1 MLDSTSSL
9 AAAIADASS
18 TMDAESIPLPPS
30 PVEPETPL
38 DKKLAIRSRLEKHKS
53 MIPVRVKNFMD
64 LPIDIKTLIVQHVSR
79 GGVILFCDISD
90 SLCR

>member
-9 AAAIADASS
+9 AAVVANASL

-30 PVEPETPL
+30 PVEPEPPS
-38 DKKLAIRSRLEKHKS
+38 DKKLAIRNRLEKHKA
-53 MIPVRVKNFMD
+53 MVPVRVKNFMD
-64 LPIDIKTLIVQHVSR
+64 LPIDIKTLIVQHVSQ
-79 GGVILFCDISD
+79 GSVILFCDCSD